1 MIDDEPDPGYPRT
14 PEAAEDFLNALTYD
28 DTAALPPL
36 PPTTDRIEQGMV
48 ATSFKWTPDMRDRV
62 RRKAAEHG
70 VTPSILI
77 RQYIEMGLLAEQ
89 SERMIPLA
97 DAVRALT
104 SLPHSA

>member
-1 MIDDEPDPGYPRT
+1 MIDKEPEPGYPRS
-14 PEAAEDFLNALTYD
+14 PDAAEEFLNALTYHD
-28 DTAALPPL
+28 AAPLPPL
-36 PPTTDRIEQGMV
+36 PPTSDHIEQGMV

-89 SERMIPLA
+89 PERMIPLA

>member
-1 MIDDEPDPGYPRT
+1 MIDNEPDPGYPRT
-14 PEAAEDFLNALTYD
+14 PEAAEDFLNTLTYD
-28 DTAALPPL
+28 DTAGLPPL

-48 ATSFKWTPDMRDRV
+48 TTSFKWTPDMRDRV